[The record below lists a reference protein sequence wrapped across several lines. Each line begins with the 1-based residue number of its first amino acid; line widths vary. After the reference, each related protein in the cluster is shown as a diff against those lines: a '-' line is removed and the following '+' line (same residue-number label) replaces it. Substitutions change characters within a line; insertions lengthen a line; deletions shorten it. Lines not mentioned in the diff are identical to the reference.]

1 MLVTDGKGSIK
12 KIWGPYSPKTYD
24 GDFLK
29 CHQSEL
35 SNVIKG
41 CNVVADC
48 HFAYARPQGTIGNV
62 RFLAPYAR
70 ICARVE
76 SPFGLIKQRF
86 KSLKG
91 PFWEDDKQLHRL
103 IYFAAAIEN
112 RIAKQ

>member
-1 MLVTDGKGSIK
+1 MLEYLRRGNVK
-12 KIWGPYSPKTYD
+12 KI
-24 GDFLK
+24 
-29 CHQSEL
+29 
-35 SNVIKG
+35 I
-41 CNVVADC
+41 
-48 HFAYARPQGTIGNV
+48 RNV
-62 RFLAPYAR
+62 R
-70 ICARVE
+70 ARVE